1 MTTHRTAMED
11 DGAGRNV
18 RGWTRRRAL
27 VAGAWSV
34 PVVAAAVALPQA
46 TASAAITVD
55 LLGAVGDAQTYPF
68 STSGDTAPLIFQVA
82 GTGPI
87 PADATAELVNAG
99 GIASWD
105 ESVLLQGALASA
117 AIDTDG
123 TLILP
128 IVALAAG
135 TFPVLVH
142 VGSVSRTF
150 MITLEQA

>member
-1 MTTHRTAMED
+1 MTTQITTMPGGEGMGGD
-11 DGAGRNV
+11 
-18 RGWTRRRAL
+18 RGWTRRRTL

-34 PVVAAAVALPQA
+34 PVIAAAVALPQA
-46 TASAAITVD
+46 SASAAITID
-55 LLGAVGDAQTYPF
+55 LLGAVDDAQTYPF
-68 STSGDTAPLIFQVA
+68 SATGDTAPLIFQVA
-82 GTGPI
+82 GSGPI
-87 PADATAELVNAG
+87 PADGTAELVNAV

-117 AIDTDG
+117 SIDTDG

-135 TFPVLVH
+135 AFPVLVH

-150 MITLEQA
+150 MVTLEQA

>member
-1 MTTHRTAMED
+1 MTTHGTPMD
-11 DGAGRNV
+11 KDGALRSD
-18 RGWTRRRAL
+18 RGWTRRRAI

-34 PVVAAAVALPQA
+34 PVIAAAVALPQA
-46 TASAAITVD
+46 SASVAITVD
-55 LLGAVGDAQTYPF
+55 LLGAVDDAQTYPF
-68 STSGDTAPLIFQVA
+68 SAVGDTAPLIFQVA
-82 GTGPI
+82 GSGPI
-87 PADATAELVNAG
+87 PADGTAELVNAG

-117 AIDTDG
+117 SIDADG

-142 VGSVSRTF
+142 VGPVSRTF
-150 MITLEQA
+150 MITLVPA

>member
-1 MTTHRTAMED
+1 MTTHRTPMD
-11 DGAGRNV
+11 RDGALRGD
-18 RGWTRRRAL
+18 RGWTRRRAI

-34 PVVAAAVALPQA
+34 PVIAAAVALPQA
-46 TASAAITVD
+46 SASVAITVD
-55 LLGAVGDAQTYPF
+55 LLGAVDDAQTYPF
-68 STSGDTAPLIFQVA
+68 SAAGDTAPLIFQVA
-82 GTGPI
+82 GSGPI

-117 AIDTDG
+117 SIDTDG

-135 TFPVLVH
+135 TFPVVVH
-142 VGSVSRTF
+142 VGPVSRTF
-150 MITLEQA
+150 VITLVPA

>member
-1 MTTHRTAMED
+1 MTTHRTAMD
-11 DGAGRNV
+11 DEGAPRSD

-34 PVVAAAVALPQA
+34 PVIAAAVALPRA
-46 TASAAITVD
+46 SASAAITVD
-55 LLGAVGDAQTYPF
+55 LLGAVDDAQTYPF
-68 STSGDTAPLIFQVA
+68 SAAGDTAPLIFQVA
-82 GTGPI
+82 GSGPI
-87 PADATAELVNAG
+87 PADGTAELVNAG

-117 AIDTDG
+117 SIDTDG

-142 VGSVSRTF
+142 VGPVSRTF
-150 MITLEQA
+150 VITLVQA